1 MRLINQVTTKLCHC
15 FTCICLLWK
24 KKTTLSLE
32 IFTLWDLKR
41 KNSNKVINR
50 NAITIGWRVTGF
62 LHFSVRL
69 MNECDILRSILIES
83 IFLIGKGP
91 RLLYNK
97 QNNNG
102 YMKIWNCSSLVQIDI
117 SILTL
122 EEKFR
127 ICAHTYIYCLTPD
140 TPNLHNA
147 RKNSLWKRTLL
158 NTHSLI
164 RQISLEYKMW
174 GNFTTLLDGRWPLTE
189 ALILI

>member
-97 QNNNG
+97 QNNKRLHEDMELLFSCSNR
-102 YMKIWNCSSLVQIDI
+102 YLDSNTRRKIPYL
-117 SILTL
+117 
-122 EEKFR
+122 R
-127 ICAHTYIYCLTPD
+127 AHIY
-140 TPNLHNA
+140 
-147 RKNSLWKRTLL
+147 LL
-158 NTHSLI
+158 SHTRYPES
-164 RQISLEYKMW
+164 
-174 GNFTTLLDGRWPLTE
+174 T
-189 ALILI
+189 